1 MRKQQPTPVDTGTQS
16 TERAAVKDGVENYKI
31 DRLKL
36 LITRVRQAN
45 LAYANDQNSWG
56 KYVAWLLARSRV
68 LKYREI
74 PRHNELV
81 DAMNAARGPNGE
93 PKVSVASQALDDYYF
108 EIMGEPGRPVSR
120 GYLDAICST
129 SKPNMANEKQTP
141 ADTGKKST
149 EAGAVQVA
157 GKPTKH
163 KCQRGKDVT
172 FKVNSK
178 LTTNLITLGHAAFQ
192 ALEKPDKDV
201 DLELCKRLWIRSVK
215 ALIGLRLAGGGAI
228 PAIKGVDVAAFYGI
242 NGATPSKTEA
252 EIKRLE
258 AKLAK
263 LKAKAGKK

>member
-1 MRKQQPTPVDTGTQS
+1 MRKQQPTPVETGKNS

-56 KYVAWLLARSRV
+56 KRVAWLLARSKV

-81 DAMNAARGPNGE
+81 DAMNAARGPDGD

-120 GYLDAICST
+120 GYLDAICSN

-141 ADTGKKST
+141 VDPGIQST
-149 EAGAVQVA
+149 DAGAVKAA
-157 GKPTKH
+157 GKTTT
-163 KCQRGKDVT
+163 RGKDT
-172 FKVNSK
+172 TIKVGTK
-178 LTTNLITLGHAAFQ
+178 LTTQLA
-192 ALEKPDKDV
+192 
-201 DLELCKRLWIRSVK
+201 RL
-215 ALIGLRLAGGGAI
+215 
-228 PAIKGVDVAAFYGI
+228 
-242 NGATPSKTEA
+242 TPS
-252 EIKRLE
+252 LS
-258 AKLAK
+258 
-263 LKAKAGKK
+263 